1 MTIEDARFALNP
13 LEIDVLVA
21 TRHLGK
27 MHGRLVTSSDLR
39 AFPRVQTVPFGTRFP
54 VRAGKPVR

>member
-1 MTIEDARFALNP
+1 MTSEDARFALNP

-27 MHGRLVTSSDLR
+27 MHGRLVTSSALR
-39 AFPRVQTVPFGTRFP
+39 ASLKVQTVPFGRSFP